1 MFVQNPKDM
10 KTRMLIIFLLF
21 FCKTL
26 LSGQTIAE
34 RIMPPEGY
42 VRTEVAANSFAS
54 YLRRLPLQPEGSKV
68 LLYNGETKRNQLPA
82 YAVVDLDIGK
92 RDLQQCADAV
102 IRLRAE
108 YLYEQ
113 KQYAAIH
120 FNFTNGFNAEYTKWA
135 KGSRIRVNGNTV
147 SWYPSKGEDYSYKTF
162 RSYLDMVFS
171 YAGTTSLSKELAP
184 VNYLEMKIGDV
195 FIQGGHPGQA
205 VIGGEAELV
214 PGDIRY
220 DQGVELS
227 VHLEH
232 AAPVQGDD
240 AAVPLHPGVG
250 ALDAG
255 VVQGHRPVAHRH
267 PLPVNRKKSPWY
279 ELSDSDD
286 GKVYTPEW
294 IFNKKDLKQFK

>member
-1 MFVQNPKDM
+1 MFAINLPSM
-10 KTRMLIIFLLF
+10 INRILLIFLLF

-26 LSGQTIAE
+26 LLGQTIAE

-108 YLYEQ
+108 YLYGQ

-135 KGSRIRVNGNTV
+135 KGNHPKAKIIPIKHSVPIWI
-147 SWYPSKGEDYSYKTF
+147 WYFPMQEQPPYRKNWL
-162 RSYLDMVFS
+162 RSI
-171 YAGTTSLSKELAP
+171 TK
-184 VNYLEMKIGDV
+184 
-195 FIQGGHPGQA
+195 
-205 VIGGEAELV
+205 
-214 PGDIRY
+214 R
-220 DQGVELS
+220 
-227 VHLEH
+227 
-232 AAPVQGDD
+232 
-240 AAVPLHPGVG
+240 
-250 ALDAG
+250 
-255 VVQGHRPVAHRH
+255 
-267 PLPVNRKKSPWY
+267 
-279 ELSDSDD
+279 
-286 GKVYTPEW
+286 
-294 IFNKKDLKQFK
+294 

>member
-108 YLYEQ
+108 YLYGQ

-120 FNFTNGFNAEYTKWA
+120 FNFTIGFKRYAITRPYIIGFN
-135 KGSRIRVNGNTV
+135 I
-147 SWYPSKGEDYSYKTF
+147 
-162 RSYLDMVFS
+162 
-171 YAGTTSLSKELAP
+171 
-184 VNYLEMKIGDV
+184 
-195 FIQGGHPGQA
+195 
-205 VIGGEAELV
+205 
-214 PGDIRY
+214 
-220 DQGVELS
+220 
-227 VHLEH
+227 
-232 AAPVQGDD
+232 
-240 AAVPLHPGVG
+240 
-250 ALDAG
+250 
-255 VVQGHRPVAHRH
+255 
-267 PLPVNRKKSPWY
+267 
-279 ELSDSDD
+279 
-286 GKVYTPEW
+286 
-294 IFNKKDLKQFK
+294 

>member
-1 MFVQNPKDM
+1 MFAVNLPSM
-10 KTRMLIIFLLF
+10 INRILLIFLLF

-54 YLRRLPLQPEGSKV
+54 YLRRLPLQPEGTKV

-171 YAGTTSLSKELAP
+171 YAGTASLSKELAP

-195 FIQGGHPGQA
+195 FIQGGHPGHA
-205 VIGGEAELV
+205 VIVVDMA
-214 PGDIRY
+214 
-220 DQGVELS
+220 
-227 VHLEH
+227 VHPKTKKKVFLLAQSYMPAQH
-232 AAPVQGDD
+232 IHI
-240 AAVPLHPGVG
+240 LTN
-250 ALDAG
+250 
-255 VVQGHRPVAHRH
+255 
-267 PLPVNRKKSPWY
+267 PVNRKKSPWY

>member
-1 MFVQNPKDM
+1 MFAVNLPSM
-10 KTRMLIIFLLF
+10 INRILLIFLLF

-26 LSGQTIAE
+26 LLGQTIAE

-108 YLYEQ
+108 YLYGQ

-171 YAGTTSLSKELAP
+171 YAG
-184 VNYLEMKIGDV
+184 KIGRASCRERV
-195 FIQGGHPGQA
+195 
-205 VIGGEAELV
+205 
-214 PGDIRY
+214 
-220 DQGVELS
+220 
-227 VHLEH
+227 
-232 AAPVQGDD
+232 
-240 AAVPLHPGVG
+240 
-250 ALDAG
+250 
-255 VVQGHRPVAHRH
+255 
-267 PLPVNRKKSPWY
+267 
-279 ELSDSDD
+279 
-286 GKVYTPEW
+286 
-294 IFNKKDLKQFK
+294 